1 MVNVHPA
8 NAETSFPST
17 KDLSPTSPWSEGFL
31 TGSGTGDGQWIERYI
46 KRAIECGNVMKEVA
60 GERYLIGVDPV
71 ENLALESGVSILYSR
86 LHWSVHDVEFLNASG
101 LASVTGS
108 GLSRSFVIVWVGQL
122 RASFGLTAMSTRGT
136 E

>member
-1 MVNVHPA
+1 
-8 NAETSFPST
+8 
-17 KDLSPTSPWSEGFL
+17 
-31 TGSGTGDGQWIERYI
+31 
-46 KRAIECGNVMKEVA
+46 MKEVA
-60 GERYLIGVDPV
+60 GERHLIGVDPV
-71 ENLALESGVSILYSR
+71 ENLALESGGSILYSR

-108 GLSRSFVIVWVGQL
+108 ELSRSFVIVWVGQL